1 MKSHLKHFNCNR
13 QMLLNAIYDF
23 ADEKHFVL
31 EGVNSRKGIM
41 NLKDDTEIMQINIE
55 QSDITKRQILRI
67 VSIEDTEN
75 AQIKIEEIFMGV
87 EGLLGG
93 GMT

>member
-1 MKSHLKHFNCNR
+1 
-13 QMLLNAIYDF
+13 MLLNAIYDF